1 MSPNRLVFDKLCH
14 LPIEIEYRVFWE
26 MKQCNLNAKKAG
38 EERKLQL
45 QQLEEVR
52 LEAYDNARLYKKGT
66 KYLHDKFLQRK

>member
-1 MSPNRLVFDKLCH
+1 LVFYKLCH

-26 MKQCNLNAKKAG
+26 VKQYNLNAKKVR

-52 LEAYDNARLYKKGT
+52 LEAYEL
-66 KYLHDKFLQRK
+66 